1 MSRLECVGK
10 SSKVPQKQVAPA
22 LLETHMPKVLEAVG
36 AKYFTAAPRSSLP
49 TQAVSNPMKVTPPGR
64 FDVLCEGG
72 VNNISVG
79 FAGPPVILSQD
90 LKMKDNKKP
99 QQSASAVTGGRV
111 FVQPRAQTTPCS
123 ACVHPPAEPLPPL
136 EPEGEEEHTE
146 EDDDDGG
153 EADDDEEEGYRAPL
167 ELMAEFL
174 KSVME
179 KDFVLAKKLCQM
191 ILVYEPN
198 NPEAKQFIPLIQER
212 LEREQEEK
220 SQDDDDDCSD
230 SGDEDDSG
238 SDQDSPQSSDSS
250 SSSSSSSSSDEEEE
264 QERRH
269 KPCPPSYLSP

>member
-1 MSRLECVGK
+1 MSRLECVG

-22 LLETHMPKVLEAVG
+22 LLETHMPKAVG

-49 TQAVSNPMKVTPPGR
+49 TQAASNPMKVTN
-64 FDVLCEGG
+64 VLCAGG

-111 FVQPRAQTTPCS
+111 FVQPQAQTTPCS
-123 ACVHPPAEPLPPL
+123 VYVHPPAEPLPPL

-146 EDDDDGG
+146 EEDDDNG

-179 KDFVLAKKLCQM
+179 KDFVLAEKLCQM

-220 SQDDDDDCSD
+220 SQDDDDACSD

-269 KPCPPSYLSP
+269 KPCPPSHLSP

>member
-1 MSRLECVGK
+1 MSRLECVG
-10 SSKVPQKQVAPA
+10 SSTVPQKQVAPA
-22 LLETHMPKVLEAVG
+22 LLETHMPKAVG

-64 FDVLCEGG
+64 FNVLCAGG

-99 QQSASAVTGGRV
+99 QQSASAVT
-111 FVQPRAQTTPCS
+111 
-123 ACVHPPAEPLPPL
+123 AEPLPPL
-136 EPEGEEEHTE
+136 EPEVEEEHTE
-146 EDDDDGG
+146 EDDDDG

-179 KDFVLAKKLCQM
+179 KDFVLAEKLCQM

-220 SQDDDDDCSD
+220 SQDDDDACSD

-250 SSSSSSSSSDEEEE
+250 SSSSSSSSLSNEEEE

-269 KPCPPSYLSP
+269 KPCPPSHLSP

>member
-22 LLETHMPKVLEAVG
+22 LLETHMPKALE
-36 AKYFTAAPRSSLP
+36 AKYFTAAPQSSLP

-64 FDVLCEGG
+64 FKVLCAGG

-123 ACVHPPAEPLPPL
+123 VCVHPPAEPLPPL

-146 EDDDDGG
+146 EEDDDDNDDDGG

-212 LEREQEEK
+212 LVREQEEK

-230 SGDEDDSG
+230 SSDEDDSG

-250 SSSSSSSSSDEEEE
+250 SSSSSDEEEE
-264 QERRH
+264 LERRH
-269 KPCPPSYLSP
+269 KPCPPSHLSP

>member
-1 MSRLECVGK
+1 MSRLECVG

-22 LLETHMPKVLEAVG
+22 LLETHMPKEAVG

-49 TQAVSNPMKVTPPGR
+49 TQAASNPMKVTN
-64 FDVLCEGG
+64 VLCAGG

-111 FVQPRAQTTPCS
+111 FVQPQAQTTPCS
-123 ACVHPPAEPLPPL
+123 VYVHPPAEPLPPL

-146 EDDDDGG
+146 EEDDDN
-153 EADDDEEEGYRAPL
+153 
-167 ELMAEFL
+167 
-174 KSVME
+174 V
-179 KDFVLAKKLCQM
+179 
-191 ILVYEPN
+191 LVYEPN

-220 SQDDDDDCSD
+220 SQDDDDACSD

-269 KPCPPSYLSP
+269 KPCPPSHLSP

>member
-1 MSRLECVGK
+1 MSRLECVG

-22 LLETHMPKVLEAVG
+22 LLETHMPKEAVG

-49 TQAVSNPMKVTPPGR
+49 TQAVSNPMRVTPPGR
-64 FDVLCEGG
+64 FNVLCAGG
-72 VNNISVG
+72 VNNISIG
-79 FAGPPVILSQD
+79 FAGPHVILSQD
-90 LKMKDNKKP
+90 LKMKDNKKS
-99 QQSASAVTGGRV
+99 QQSASAVT
-111 FVQPRAQTTPCS
+111 
-123 ACVHPPAEPLPPL
+123 AEPLPPL

-146 EDDDDGG
+146 EEDDDDC

-174 KSVME
+174 KSVMD

-230 SGDEDDSG
+230 SGDEDDSR
-238 SDQDSPQSSDSS
+238 SDQESPQSSDS

-269 KPCPPSYLSP
+269 KPCPPSHLSP

>member
-1 MSRLECVGK
+1 MSRLECVG
-10 SSKVPQKQVAPA
+10 SSTVPQKQVAPA
-22 LLETHMPKVLEAVG
+22 LLETHMPKEAVG

-64 FDVLCEGG
+64 FNVLCAGG

-123 ACVHPPAEPLPPL
+123 VCVHPPAEPLPPL
-136 EPEGEEEHTE
+136 EPEVEEEHTE
-146 EDDDDGG
+146 EDDDD
-153 EADDDEEEGYRAPL
+153 
-167 ELMAEFL
+167 
-174 KSVME
+174 V
-179 KDFVLAKKLCQM
+179 
-191 ILVYEPN
+191 LVYEPN

-220 SQDDDDDCSD
+220 SQDDDDACSD

-250 SSSSSSSSSDEEEE
+250 SSSSSSSSLSNEEEE

-269 KPCPPSYLSP
+269 KPCPPSHLSP

>member
-1 MSRLECVGK
+1 MSRLECVG

-22 LLETHMPKVLEAVG
+22 LLETHMPKEAVG

-49 TQAVSNPMKVTPPGR
+49 TQAVSNPMRVTPPGR
-64 FDVLCEGG
+64 FNVLCAGG
-72 VNNISVG
+72 VNNISIG
-79 FAGPPVILSQD
+79 FAGPHVILSQD
-90 LKMKDNKKP
+90 LKMKDNKKS
-99 QQSASAVTGGRV
+99 QQSASAVT
-111 FVQPRAQTTPCS
+111 
-123 ACVHPPAEPLPPL
+123 EPLPPL

-146 EDDDDGG
+146 EEDDDDC

-174 KSVME
+174 KSVMD

-230 SGDEDDSG
+230 SGDEDDSR
-238 SDQDSPQSSDSS
+238 SDQESPQSSDS

-269 KPCPPSYLSP
+269 KPCPPSHLSP

>member
-1 MSRLECVGK
+1 MSRLECVG

-22 LLETHMPKVLEAVG
+22 LLETHMPKEAVG
-36 AKYFTAAPRSSLP
+36 AKYFTAAPRSLP
-49 TQAVSNPMKVTPPGR
+49 TQAVSNPMRVTPPGR
-64 FDVLCEGG
+64 FNVLCAGG
-72 VNNISVG
+72 VNNISIG
-79 FAGPPVILSQD
+79 FAGPHVILSQD
-90 LKMKDNKKP
+90 LKMKDNKKS

-123 ACVHPPAEPLPPL
+123 MCVHPPAEPLPPL

-146 EDDDDGG
+146 EEDDDDC

-174 KSVME
+174 KSVMD

-230 SGDEDDSG
+230 SGDEDDSR
-238 SDQDSPQSSDSS
+238 SDQESPQSSDS

-269 KPCPPSYLSP
+269 KPCPPSHLSP

>member
-22 LLETHMPKVLEAVG
+22 LLETHMPKEAVG
-36 AKYFTAAPRSSLP
+36 AKYFTAAPRRSLP

-64 FDVLCEGG
+64 FGG

-99 QQSASAVTGGRV
+99 QQSASAVT
-111 FVQPRAQTTPCS
+111 
-123 ACVHPPAEPLPPL
+123 EPLPPL

-250 SSSSSSSSSDEEEE
+250 SSSSSSSSSDEEEA

>member
-1 MSRLECVGK
+1 MSRLECVG
-10 SSKVPQKQVAPA
+10 SSKVPQKQVAPT
-22 LLETHMPKVLEAVG
+22 LLETHMPKEAVG
-36 AKYFTAAPRSSLP
+36 AMYFTAAPRSSLP
-49 TQAVSNPMKVTPPGR
+49 TQAASNPMKVTPPGR
-64 FDVLCEGG
+64 FNVLCAGG

-90 LKMKDNKKP
+90 LKIKDNKKP
-99 QQSASAVTGGRV
+99 QQSASAVT
-111 FVQPRAQTTPCS
+111 
-123 ACVHPPAEPLPPL
+123 AEPLPPL

-146 EDDDDGG
+146 EEDDDNG

-179 KDFVLAKKLCQM
+179 KDFVLAEKLCQM

-220 SQDDDDDCSD
+220 SQDDDDACSD

-250 SSSSSSSSSDEEEE
+250 SSSSSSDEEEE

-269 KPCPPSYLSP
+269 KPCPPSHLSP

>member
-1 MSRLECVGK
+1 MSRLECVG

-22 LLETHMPKVLEAVG
+22 LLETHMPKEAVG

-49 TQAVSNPMKVTPPGR
+49 TQAASNPMKVTN
-64 FDVLCEGG
+64 VLCAGG

-99 QQSASAVTGGRV
+99 QQSASAVT
-111 FVQPRAQTTPCS
+111 
-123 ACVHPPAEPLPPL
+123 AEPLPPL

-146 EDDDDGG
+146 EEDDDNG

-179 KDFVLAKKLCQM
+179 KDFVLAEKLCQM

-220 SQDDDDDCSD
+220 SQDDDDACSD

-269 KPCPPSYLSP
+269 KPCPPSHLSP

>member
-1 MSRLECVGK
+1 
-10 SSKVPQKQVAPA
+10 
-22 LLETHMPKVLEAVG
+22 
-36 AKYFTAAPRSSLP
+36 
-49 TQAVSNPMKVTPPGR
+49 
-64 FDVLCEGG
+64 
-72 VNNISVG
+72 
-79 FAGPPVILSQD
+79 
-90 LKMKDNKKP
+90 MKDNKKP
-99 QQSASAVTGGRV
+99 QQSASAVT
-111 FVQPRAQTTPCS
+111 
-123 ACVHPPAEPLPPL
+123 AEPLPPL

-146 EDDDDGG
+146 EEDDDNG

-179 KDFVLAKKLCQM
+179 KDFVLAEKLCQM

-220 SQDDDDDCSD
+220 SQDDDDACSD

-269 KPCPPSYLSP
+269 KPCPPSHLSP

>member
-1 MSRLECVGK
+1 MSRLECVG

-22 LLETHMPKVLEAVG
+22 LLETHMPKAVG
-36 AKYFTAAPRSSLP
+36 AKYFTAAPRSLP
-49 TQAVSNPMKVTPPGR
+49 TQAASNPMKVTN
-64 FDVLCEGG
+64 VLCAGG

-111 FVQPRAQTTPCS
+111 FVQPQAQTTPCS
-123 ACVHPPAEPLPPL
+123 VYVHPPAEPLPPL

-146 EDDDDGG
+146 EEDDDNG

-179 KDFVLAKKLCQM
+179 KDFVLAEKLCQM

-220 SQDDDDDCSD
+220 SQDDDDACSD

-269 KPCPPSYLSP
+269 KPCPPSHLSP

>member
-1 MSRLECVGK
+1 MSRLECVG
-10 SSKVPQKQVAPA
+10 SSKVPQKQVAPT
-22 LLETHMPKVLEAVG
+22 LLETHMPKAVG
-36 AKYFTAAPRSSLP
+36 AMYFTAAPRSSLP
-49 TQAVSNPMKVTPPGR
+49 TQAASNPMKVTPPGR
-64 FDVLCEGG
+64 FNVLCAGG

-90 LKMKDNKKP
+90 LKIKDNKKP
-99 QQSASAVTGGRV
+99 QQSASAVT
-111 FVQPRAQTTPCS
+111 
-123 ACVHPPAEPLPPL
+123 AEPLPPL

-146 EDDDDGG
+146 EEDDDNG

-179 KDFVLAKKLCQM
+179 KDFVLAEKLCQM

-220 SQDDDDDCSD
+220 SQDDDDACSD

-250 SSSSSSSSSDEEEE
+250 SSSSSSDEEEE

-269 KPCPPSYLSP
+269 KPCPPSHLSP

>member
-22 LLETHMPKVLEAVG
+22 LLETHMPKEALE
-36 AKYFTAAPRSSLP
+36 AKYFTAAPQSSLP

-64 FDVLCEGG
+64 FKVLCAGG

-99 QQSASAVTGGRV
+99 QQSASAVT
-111 FVQPRAQTTPCS
+111 
-123 ACVHPPAEPLPPL
+123 AEPLPPL

-146 EDDDDGG
+146 EEDDDDNDDDGG

-212 LEREQEEK
+212 LVREQEEK

-230 SGDEDDSG
+230 SSDEDDSG

-250 SSSSSSSSSDEEEE
+250 SSSSSDEEEE
-264 QERRH
+264 LERRH
-269 KPCPPSYLSP
+269 KPCPPSHLSP

>member
-22 LLETHMPKVLEAVG
+22 LLETHMPKEAVG
-36 AKYFTAAPRSSLP
+36 AKYFTAAPRRSLP

-64 FDVLCEGG
+64 FGG

-99 QQSASAVTGGRV
+99 QQSASAVT
-111 FVQPRAQTTPCS
+111 
-123 ACVHPPAEPLPPL
+123 AEPLPPL

-250 SSSSSSSSSDEEEE
+250 SSSSSSSSSDEEEA